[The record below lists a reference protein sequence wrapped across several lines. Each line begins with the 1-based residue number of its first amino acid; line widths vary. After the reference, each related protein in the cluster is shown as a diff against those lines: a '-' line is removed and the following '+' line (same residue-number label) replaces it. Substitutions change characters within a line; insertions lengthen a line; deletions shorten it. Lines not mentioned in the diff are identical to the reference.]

1 MAIKGKGLPY
11 LQSSNC
17 ISLPQKPLHF
27 FSKQLQYIGLKHQVM
42 ERHQGLIC
50 YCIISRSLLYS
61 YIPLPLPANSIS
73 AGFIKDRV
81 SYSVMSKPLRPHGLQ
96 PSRLLCPWN
105 SPSKNTGVGSLS
117 LLQGIFPTQGSNPD
131 LLHYRQVLYHLSHV
145 QENFKVHLQ
154 RHLKQTQSHSSEY
167 LLTPY
172 RS

>member
-1 MAIKGKGLPY
+1 MSETTSWPSRKRAFPIYSHQIVFPFPR
-11 LQSSNC
+11 NHC
-17 ISLPQKPLHF
+17 IF
-27 FSKQLQYIGLKHQVM
+27 FSKQLQYIGLKRQVM
-42 ERHQGLIC
+42 QRHQGLIC

-81 SYSVMSKPLRPHGLQ
+81 SYSVVSKPLRPHGLQ

-105 SPSKNTGVGSLS
+105 SPSKNTGVGSLF

-167 LLTPY
+167 L
-172 RS
+172 